1 MVDLDD
7 RVLDFILFRNEE
19 LRSTQ
24 VFDVGSLTHFPMGEA
39 SGSFMLSGG
48 VFKFGTGWGNN
59 LKELFIDF
67 FMTPAG
73 EACQATPQS
82 GVASPAPRKA
92 SRTKSFYVYKVGNI

>member
-24 VFDVGSLTHFPMGEA
+24 VKDVGSLTHFQMGQA

-59 LKELFIDF
+59 LKLFLKKKEILRQ
-67 FMTPAG
+67 P
-73 EACQATPQS
+73 S
-82 GVASPAPRKA
+82 GFAP
-92 SRTKSFYVYKVGNI
+92 N